1 MSPNCASP
9 KEGVLLANDPASRE
23 AIMKKEIFQENKA
36 RWELFEQVSSL
47 NSKIVWSIVA
57 VVVALGALY
66 LLT

>member
-1 MSPNCASP
+1 
-9 KEGVLLANDPASRE
+9 LANDPASRE

>member
-1 MSPNCASP
+1 
-9 KEGVLLANDPASRE
+9 
-23 AIMKKEIFQENKA
+23 MKKEIFQENKA

-47 NSKIVWSIVA
+47 NSKIVWAIVA